1 MLKNGLFILLGCV
14 LGGGIVAT
22 LMYPQIQN
30 RYTMGVNTGYINGG
44 NHIIDFLAKN
54 INNQKSSNEPQKR
67 KVIDLNTYLH
77 HKVSTISVLE
87 IDGVKT
93 ISVK

>member
-1 MLKNGLFILLGCV
+1 MLKNGLFILLGCA

-30 RYTMGVNTGYINGG
+30 RYTIGVNTGYINGG

-54 INNQKSSNEPQKR
+54 ISNKESSIETKKR
-67 KVIDLNTYLH
+67 KAIDLNTYLH
-77 HKVSTISVLE
+77 HKASTISVVE
-87 IDGVKT
+87 IDGIKT
-93 ISVK
+93 INVK